1 MYICIHIHVYT
12 HIHLDDHNNFV
23 SSFSQATNDIKR
35 QELLDTEQMKFQQ
48 MQLDHDNVVSTLQ
61 KDIDSLMEELRKSKE
76 ETQRIKNQAELKSQ
90 QDAQAIRS
98 QEEANEEL
106 SKQIIA
112 KDTAVEQLERDKV
125 STKKEIEQVQ
135 NRLKELTLDGCHL
148 LEDGESSVRKK
159 MSSVRGLRL
168 STGMIFDSHICI
180 CICICLCIYDM
191 LSPFLYF
198 VVTIT
203 TMIKIEKC
211 KVKLR
216 PEYLNSDLWLVRRG
230 ES

>member
-1 MYICIHIHVYT
+1 
-12 HIHLDDHNNFV
+12 
-23 SSFSQATNDIKR
+23 
-35 QELLDTEQMKFQQ
+35 MKFQQ

-98 QEEANEEL
+98 QEEVNEEL